1 MRNMRKLL
9 PTSPA
14 PFIALVCLAGQGCTV
29 NEVITAEET
38 ELIIAEE
45 TVDESLLLDIG
56 VVEFEDGVP
65 DDNDSTDSGVYEEIR
80 GAEARYLPYHLKTT
94 LQGTGHWGAVRVIPS
109 REAFSDVII
118 SGRIE
123 KSDGEYVKLHVSVH
137 DATGRHWYSE
147 VYSTQTGVSSYSER
161 RDRSLDPYQ
170 KVFND
175 IANDLQ
181 AFVAALPPKE
191 VSQVRQVSE
200 LQFFGDMAPSAF
212 GEHLVSDEDGIVKIV
227 RLPAENDPTVSRLRQ
242 IRERDRLVV
251 DTLNEHYANFYYG
264 ISIPYHAWRKT
275 SREEAINYRQ
285 VKRSAT
291 LQTLMGVVVLA
302 GSLAVDTDSSSSS
315 TRRMQR
321 SIQSIGISQGIDTI
335 MAGFSRR
342 SEASLHVEAIKELS
356 ESFGSEAAPMV
367 IDVEGQTRR
376 LTGTAAAQYESWR
389 RLLKQI
395 YEAETGFPTTVEVG
409 SPAREAEPTG

>member
-1 MRNMRKLL
+1 MPL
-9 PTSPA
+9 
-14 PFIALVCLAGQGCTV
+14 IALVCVAGQGCTV

-45 TVDESLLLDIG
+45 TVDESMLLDIG
-56 VVEFEDGVP
+56 VVEFDDGVAEE
-65 DDNDSTDSGVYEEIR
+65 NDPTDSGVYGEIR

-109 REAFSDVII
+109 RDAFTDVII
-118 SGRIE
+118 SGRID
-123 KSDGEYVKLHVSVH
+123 KSDGEYVKLDVSVH
-137 DATGRHWYSE
+137 DATGSHWYSE
-147 VYSTQTGVSSYSER
+147 TYTAQTGISSYSER
-161 RDRSLDPYQ
+161 RDRSQDPYQ

-181 AFVAALPPKE
+181 AYVAAMPPKE

-200 LQFFGDMAPSAF
+200 LQFFGDMSPAAF
-212 GEHLVSDEDGIVKIV
+212 GEHLSADEDGILSVV
-227 RLPAENDPTVSRLRQ
+227 RLPAENDPTVGRLRQ

-264 ISIPYHAWRKT
+264 IAIPYSAWRKT

-315 TRRMQR
+315 KRRMQR

-335 MAGFSRR
+335 FAGFSRR

-389 RLLKQI
+389 RLLKEI
-395 YEAETGFPTTVEVG
+395 YEAETGFSTTVEVG

>member
-1 MRNMRKLL
+1 LL
-9 PTSPA
+9 RHPVPL
-14 PFIALVCLAGQGCTV
+14 IVLLCVAGQGCTV
-29 NEVITAEET
+29 NEVITADET
-38 ELIIAEE
+38 ELIVADE

-65 DDNDSTDSGVYEEIR
+65 DENDPLETGVFGEIR

-109 REAFSDVII
+109 RSAFTDVII
-118 SGRIE
+118 SGRID
-123 KSDGEYVKLHVSVH
+123 KSDGEYVKLEVSIH
-137 DATGRHWYSE
+137 DATGRHWYSKT
-147 VYSTQTGVSSYSER
+147 YNAQTGVSSYSER

-170 KVFND
+170 KAFND

-181 AFVAALPPKE
+181 AYVAAMPPKQ

-200 LQFFGDMAPSAF
+200 LQFFADMSPAAF
-212 GEHLVSDEDGIVKIV
+212 GEHLDTDKDGIVTIV
-227 RLPAENDPTVSRLRQ
+227 RLPAENDPDAVRLRQ

-264 ISIPYHAWRKT
+264 IAIPYHAWRKT
-275 SREEAINYRQ
+275 SREESINYRQ

-291 LQTLMGVVVLA
+291 LQSLMGIVVLA
-302 GSLAVDTDSSSSS
+302 GSLAMDTDSSSSS
-315 TRRMQR
+315 RQRMQR
-321 SIQSIGISQGIDTI
+321 SIQSIGISQGIDQI
-335 MAGFSRR
+335 FAGFTRR

-367 IDVEGQTRR
+367 IDVEGETRR

-389 RLLKQI
+389 RLLKEI
-395 YEAETGFPTTVEVG
+395 YEADTGFSSTVEVG

>member
-1 MRNMRKLL
+1 M
-9 PTSPA
+9 PA
-14 PFIALVCLAGQGCTV
+14 
-29 NEVITAEET
+29 
-38 ELIIAEE
+38 
-45 TVDESLLLDIG
+45 
-56 VVEFEDGVP
+56 
-65 DDNDSTDSGVYEEIR
+65 
-80 GAEARYLPYHLKTT
+80 
-94 LQGTGHWGAVRVIPS
+94 
-109 REAFSDVII
+109 
-118 SGRIE
+118 
-123 KSDGEYVKLHVSVH
+123 
-137 DATGRHWYSE
+137 
-147 VYSTQTGVSSYSER
+147 
-161 RDRSLDPYQ
+161 
-170 KVFND
+170 
-175 IANDLQ
+175 
-181 AFVAALPPKE
+181 KE

-200 LQFFGDMAPSAF
+200 LQFFGDMSPAAY
-212 GEHLVSDEDGIVKIV
+212 GEHLGTDEDGIVKIV
-227 RLPAENDPTVSRLRQ
+227 RLPAENDPTAARLRQ

-264 ISIPYHAWRKT
+264 IAIPYNAWRKT

-302 GSLAVDTDSSSSS
+302 GSLAVDTDSSSASK
-315 TRRMQR
+315 RRMQR

-335 MAGFSRR
+335 FAGFSRR

-389 RLLKQI
+389 RLLKEI
-395 YEAETGFPTTVEVG
+395 YEAETGFSSTVEVG